1 MGQCKGRKKIQAS
14 LTILLLAA
22 FSGAGC
28 DVSGT
33 QDNNV
38 FGFREEV
45 EPEEGGVYVSQLENP
60 LVWGWTEADDLTFER
75 LEPASDQIARQ
86 RYSSETGEAIVV
98 SGDQPVFSGNSLG
111 YVGLV
116 SSATIE
122 SMEEDSDRELRF
134 FELPSLSLPSDH
146 SPVTLEL
153 SRRFGQDHLSPNPV
167 LETIQM
173 RLSDDVIVLPVHV
186 HNFTAL
192 DGTPALNGLTERMVF
207 DWFDPGRVVTDSVAS
222 YYDSVPG
229 VDRVYSQVT
238 QGMLRAPR
246 YIQPDQVWDAA
257 GIQFHLESFENVPQ
271 DLGLEGRTPA
281 TGLQNLSEAAAA
293 FGTICGSQPTRIR
306 DFVEADIDAT
316 PGIHIYLGGRLE
328 SNELL
333 TDLNGVACKPFS
345 TALCNAS
352 LGGNKFVA
360 IDIGLA
366 GYGPNVIGHE
376 LGHMLGL
383 DHTWLPS
390 DCGDELGPFG
400 VDPDENIMVPG
411 EGTNL
416 TEAQIERARTYACLW
431 LNRWGISQPACS

>member
-1 MGQCKGRKKIQAS
+1 M
-14 LTILLLAA
+14 
-22 FSGAGC
+22 
-28 DVSGT
+28 
-33 QDNNV
+33 
-38 FGFREEV
+38 
-45 EPEEGGVYVSQLENP
+45 
-60 LVWGWTEADDLTFER
+60 
-75 LEPASDQIARQ
+75 
-86 RYSSETGEAIVV
+86 
-98 SGDQPVFSGNSLG
+98 
-111 YVGLV
+111 
-116 SSATIE
+116 
-122 SMEEDSDRELRF
+122 
-134 FELPSLSLPSDH
+134 PSLSLPSDH

-192 DGTPALNGLTERMVF
+192 DGTPALTGLTERMVF

-229 VDRVYSQVT
+229 VDRVYSQVK
-238 QGMLRAPR
+238 QGMLRPPR
-246 YIQPDQVWDAA
+246 YIEPDRAWNAA

-271 DLGLEGRTPA
+271 ELGLEARNSTA
-281 TGLQNLSEAAAA
+281 GLQSLSEAAAA

-306 DFVEADIDAT
+306 DFVEADLAET

-328 SNELL
+328 SNAFLSDL
-333 TDLNGVACKPFS
+333 TGVACKPFS

-352 LGGNKFVA
+352 LGGNKFIAV
-360 IDIGLA
+360 DIG
-366 GYGPNVIGHE
+366 YPQFGPNVLGHE

-383 DHTWLPS
+383 DHTWLAS
-390 DCGDELGPFG
+390 ACGDGLGPFG
-400 VDPDENIMVPG
+400 VDPEENIMVPG